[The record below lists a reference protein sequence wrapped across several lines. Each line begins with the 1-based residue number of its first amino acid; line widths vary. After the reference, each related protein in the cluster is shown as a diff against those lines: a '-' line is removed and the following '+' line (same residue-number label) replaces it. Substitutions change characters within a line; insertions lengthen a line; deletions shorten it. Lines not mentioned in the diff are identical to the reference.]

1 MRRSYGSRRVYC
13 AVCTLILIS
22 FSQAFSANKYVL
34 KCRSDVLTESEK
46 IMLSQVGIPE
56 IPKNRGIA
64 EVYLASVGLEA
75 GNPYCAAGQYYC
87 YLQAVR
93 KLKLSNKNIP
103 IAKTGLSREILSDA
117 ASRGKLTA
125 FTAQRHD
132 LIIWRKTG
140 SARQGHIERIV
151 STGKAGWVT
160 TVGFNVK
167 MADGREGVSFKKRN
181 LYNLIGKLRTA
192 GIVGFVEVQND

>member
-13 AVCTLILIS
+13 AVCTLIIIG
-22 FSQAFSANKYVL
+22 FSQVFSANKYVL
-34 KCRSDVLTESEK
+34 KCRKDVLSKSEK
-46 IMLSQVGIPE
+46 IMFAQVGKTE
-56 IPKNRGIA
+56 IPNNRGIV
-64 EVYLASVGLEA
+64 EVYLASVGLES

-93 KLKLSNKNIP
+93 KLKLSFKNIP
-103 IAKTGLSREILSDA
+103 IAKTGLSREIFSDA

-125 FTAQRHD
+125 FSAQRHD
-132 LIIWRKTG
+132 LIIWRKIG
-140 SARQGHIERIV
+140 STWQGHIERII

-181 LYNLIGKLRTA
+181 LYHIIGKLRTA